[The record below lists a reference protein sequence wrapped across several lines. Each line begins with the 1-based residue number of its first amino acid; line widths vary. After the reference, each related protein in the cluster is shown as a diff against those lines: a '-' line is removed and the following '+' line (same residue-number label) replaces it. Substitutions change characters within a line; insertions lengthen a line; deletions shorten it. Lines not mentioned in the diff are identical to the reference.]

1 MPTIC
6 YFYGIMILMHL
17 TNKEHN
23 PPYIHA
29 VYGDYEASF
38 YIKDGE
44 IYEGE
49 FPSNGKRL
57 VKEFVLQYSEE
68 LLKMWETGNYYK
80 LPAIK

>member
-6 YFYGIMILMHL
+6 QFYGIVILMHL

-23 PPYIHA
+23 PPHIHA
-29 VYGDYEASF
+29 IYGDYEATF
-38 YIKDGE
+38 YISDGE
-44 IYEGE
+44 LYEGD

-57 VKEFVLQYSEE
+57 VKEFVTTYSNK
-68 LLKMWETGNYYK
+68 LLKMWETGEYEK